1 MNNENNWTCH
11 RQDNHDPSKMNA
23 SQAKSLTTYYT
34 HIDQIDPILT
44 QHMTYSFADKSPGLT
59 FHAWLFD
66 TNQHEKPFQ
75 AFQNARKEIN
85 EAEHTA
91 AAIATFITHS
101 GIEKYTRIAAEPRK
115 EALRFSNPERHKSF
129 DDYVSRIKEIC
140 EEATDH
146 VSDNQ
151 LVIAQALLDND
162 LHAYE
167 QAIRNA
173 VASNLR
179 VTAVITSPTETIE
192 QLEQTRPEL
201 CRT

>member
-1 MNNENNWTCH
+1 MN
-11 RQDNHDPSKMNA
+11 K

-34 HIDQIDPILT
+34 HIDQIDPILA

-59 FHAWLFD
+59 FHDWLFD
-66 TNQHEKPFQ
+66 TDQHEIPFQ

-85 EAEHTA
+85 EAEYTA

-101 GIEKYTRIAAEPRK
+101 GIEQYTHIAAEPRK
-115 EALRFSNPERHKSF
+115 EALRFSNPESHKSF

-140 EEATDH
+140 EEATDQ

-151 LVIAQALLDND
+151 PVITQALLDND

-173 VASNLR
+173 VASNRR

-192 QLEQTRPEL
+192 QLARTRPDL
-201 CRT
+201 YPM

>member
-1 MNNENNWTCH
+1 MNNETDWTCH
-11 RQDNHDPSKMNA
+11 HQDNHDPSKMNA
-23 SQAKSLTTYYT
+23 RQAKSLTTYYT
-34 HIDQIDPILT
+34 HIDQIDPILA
-44 QHMTYSFADKSPGLT
+44 QQMSHSFDDKSPGMP

-66 TNQHEKPFQ
+66 IHQHEKPIQ

-85 EAEHTA
+85 EVEYTA
-91 AAIATFITHS
+91 AAIAKFITRS
-101 GIEKYTRIAAEPRK
+101 GMEKYTRIAAEPRK
-115 EALRFSNPERHKSF
+115 EALRFSNPERQKSF

-151 LVIAQALLDND
+151 PVIAQALLDND

-179 VTAVITSPTETIE
+179 VTAVITSPTQTIE
-192 QLEQTRPEL
+192 QLAQTRPEL

>member
-1 MNNENNWTCH
+1 
-11 RQDNHDPSKMNA
+11 MNA

-34 HIDQIDPILT
+34 HIDQIDPILA
-44 QHMTYSFADKSPGLT
+44 QHMTYSFADKYPGQT
-59 FHAWLFD
+59 FHDWLFD
-66 TNQHEKPFQ
+66 TDQHEIPFQ

-85 EAEHTA
+85 EAEYTA

-101 GIEKYTRIAAEPRK
+101 GIEQYTHIAAEPRK
-115 EALRFSNPERHKSF
+115 EALRFSNPGHQKSF

-140 EEATDH
+140 EEATDQ
-146 VSDNQ
+146 VSNNRP
-151 LVIAQALLDND
+151 VIAQALLDNN

-173 VASNLR
+173 VASNRR
-179 VTAVITSPTETIE
+179 VTAVITNPTETIE
-192 QLEQTRPEL
+192 QLARTRPEL